1 MPTTLATLSKLC
13 TCGAARSRF
22 GTRHRNGTPTIPKL
36 SQHYPPCVCRS
47 YEHCVVDV
55 FGVVAPCSRS
65 VARAHQ
71 IKRTLSWQRV
81 RSIPVLAT
89 LCPRAQSAAWNN
101 RSAASPCSRL
111 NVLSLESL
119 RAAPLPAQ
127 GRPCLAYTAPS
138 TKCQCLHRE
147 RCVDKTLVNNAAVW

>member
-1 MPTTLATLSKLC
+1 MWCCSLTLWHTPPQRHTNDPEALSTLSSVRLPVVRALC
-13 TCGAARSRF
+13 GGRIRRSCPVQSLGGWGAS
-22 GTRHRNGTPTIPKL
+22 NQK
-36 SQHYPPCVCRS
+36 
-47 YEHCVVDV
+47 
-55 FGVVAPCSRS
+55 
-65 VARAHQ
+65 
-71 IKRTLSWQRV
+71 KTLSWQRV

-101 RSAASPCSRL
+101 RSAASPCSQL